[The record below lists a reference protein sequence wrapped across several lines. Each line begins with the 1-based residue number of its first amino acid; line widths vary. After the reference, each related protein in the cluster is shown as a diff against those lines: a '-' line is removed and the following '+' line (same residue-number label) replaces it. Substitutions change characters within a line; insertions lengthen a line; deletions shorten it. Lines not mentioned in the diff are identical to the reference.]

1 MAIRWYFSEDDMA
14 RKVMFT
20 KQEILN
26 AALDITRESGFL
38 AVTARAIGNK
48 LGTSYRPIC
57 SFFENMSEVQN
68 AVIKEANEIYQ
79 NYLKEDMSSGKYP
92 PYKASGMAYIRFAR
106 EEKELFKLLFMR
118 ERTNEEKSEFSR
130 EFGMLS
136 ELICKQINGITKEK
150 ATLFYLEMWTYV
162 HGIATMIATNFYDW
176 DEDLCSC
183 TLTDMYLGLKE
194 KYENK

>member
-1 MAIRWYFSEDDMA
+1 MA

-20 KQEILN
+20 KQEIIN
-26 AALDITRESGFL
+26 AALDITRESGFS
-38 AVTARAIGNK
+38 AVTARAIGSK

-57 SFFENMSEVQN
+57 SFFESMADVQN

-92 PYKASGMAYIRFAR
+92 PYKASGMAYIRFATK
-106 EEKELFKLLFMR
+106 EKELFKLLFMR
-118 ERTNEEKSEFSR
+118 ERTNEEKAKVASEF
-130 EFGMLS
+130 EIIS
-136 ELICKQINGITKEK
+136 ELIVKQINGITKEQ
-150 ATLFYLEMWTYV
+150 ASLFYLEMWTYV

-176 DEDLCSC
+176 NEELCSR
-183 TLTDMYLGLKE
+183 TLTDMYLGLKQ

>member
-1 MAIRWYFSEDDMA
+1 
-14 RKVMFT
+14 MFT

-26 AALDITRESGFL
+26 AALDITRESGFDY
-38 AVTARAIGNK
+38 VTARAIGNK

-57 SFFENMSEVQN
+57 NFFENMSDVQN

-79 NYLKEDMSSGKYP
+79 NYLKKDMSSGKYP

-118 ERTNEEKSEFSR
+118 ERTNEKKSEFSR

-136 ELICKQINGITKEK
+136 ELIVKQVNGITKEQ

-162 HGIATMIATNFYDW
+162 HSIATMIATNFYDW
-176 DEDLCSC
+176 DEELCSK

>member
-1 MAIRWYFSEDDMA
+1 MA

-38 AVTARAIGNK
+38 AVTARAIGNR

-106 EEKELFKLLFMR
+106 EEKELFKLLFMCDRSNETPEDDR
-118 ERTNEEKSEFSR
+118 ESLRPLLELLQKNL
-130 EFGMLS
+130 GLS
-136 ELICKQINGITKEK
+136 EDEAYLFHMETWIC
-150 ATLFYLEMWTYV
+150 A
-162 HGIATMIATNFYDW
+162 HGMATMLATSFVDW
-176 DEDLCSC
+176 DEAFISKV
-183 TLTDMYLGLKE
+183 LTDT
-194 KYENK
+194 YEGIKRSYTGGKR